1 MVHEERGS
9 AWETYG
15 LDQAVVEG
23 WVRRTFGDALMDNP
37 KERARRVVE
46 EAIETLRVA
55 GVSQQEAQALVQAVY
70 AKPPGELR
78 QEIGGVV
85 VTLLALCAHHNM
97 RLDDTAKTEIS
108 RILSK
113 DHEGFR

>member
-1 MVHEERGS
+1 M
-9 AWETYG
+9 
-15 LDQAVVEG
+15 
-23 WVRRTFGDALMDNP
+23 MDNP

-70 AKPPGELR
+70 AKPLGELR

-97 RLDDTAKTEIS
+97 RLDDIAKTEIS